1 MIDKKD
7 KEDNT
12 FTVLTVG
19 TYVVGIAVGILVVDV
34 GNSVGIAV
42 VVQILLVQEPYVGK
56 QIHQSEYHNKL
67 GARRDLVITYHCQN
81 NLDYHSKHFH

>member
-1 MIDKKD
+1 MRDKKD

-19 TYVVGIAVGILVVDV
+19 TYVVGIAVGISVVDV

-42 VVQILLVQEPYVGK
+42 VVVQILLVQEP
-56 QIHQSEYHNKL
+56 
-67 GARRDLVITYHCQN
+67 
-81 NLDYHSKHFH
+81 